1 MMFRRAL
8 FGAAAAAIAFAGASA
23 QTNTLEKIRQ
33 AGKIVVGV
41 KADYPPWGMLHAQGR
56 PQGME
61 IDMARDLA
69 RRLGVE
75 LELVVVLSS
84 NRLDFLRQGRI
95 DLVLATLTD
104 TPERRQIVGGID
116 PTYYAASTA
125 VFSLKSVGLRR
136 WEDLRGK
143 PICAIQG
150 PWYNRLV
157 QERYGAQLITFPS
170 RPEAEAAVQARRCV
184 GWLCDD
190 TAFLP
195 YLNQPQWAQ
204 WEMALPPI
212 EPAPWML
219 AVPLA
224 ERDGPYGKAISA
236 IVEDWHRTGFL
247 IELERKWGIPPT
259 QWLANMHNRYKN
271 TPRPGG

>member
-41 KADYPPWGMLHAQGR
+41 KADYPPWGMLDAQGR

-95 DLVLATLTD
+95 DHVLATLTD

-143 PICAIQG
+143 PICAIQR
-150 PWYNRLV
+150 PW
-157 QERYGAQLITFPS
+157 
-170 RPEAEAAVQARRCV
+170 
-184 GWLCDD
+184 
-190 TAFLP
+190 
-195 YLNQPQWAQ
+195 
-204 WEMALPPI
+204 
-212 EPAPWML
+212 
-219 AVPLA
+219 
-224 ERDGPYGKAISA
+224 
-236 IVEDWHRTGFL
+236 
-247 IELERKWGIPPT
+247 
-259 QWLANMHNRYKN
+259 
-271 TPRPGG
+271 